1 MKVREIMTQ
10 PVLAAQENT
19 TLENIAKVMLDSGIG
34 AMLVIDENGKL
45 SGIIT
50 ESDFMAK
57 DRGIPFSTLRAPQLF
72 GQWLSGEGV
81 ERIYEAA
88 RRTTASQIMSRRVL
102 TIDEDDSIE
111 KLLELMLEH
120 DLKRVPVVKD
130 GAPVGIVARHDIL
143 KMMLRGKPAR
153 KSGDAAPE
161 NVATDASV
169 ASA

>member
-1 MKVREIMTQ
+1 MKVSEIMTK
-10 PVLAAQENT
+10 PVLAAQESS
-19 TLENIAKVMLDSGIG
+19 TLEDIARVMLDSGIG
-34 AMLVIDENGKL
+34 AMVVVDEKGKL

-88 RRTTASQIMSRRVL
+88 RRTTAEQIMSKRVL
-102 TIDEDDSIE
+102 TIDEDDSVE
-111 KLLELMLEH
+111 QLLELMLNH
-120 DLKRVPVVKD
+120 DLKRVPVVRD

-143 KMMLRGKPAR
+143 KMMLRRKPAR
-153 KSGDAAPE
+153 TEKDEAKSARA
-161 NVATDASV
+161 DASA